1 MRISDWSS
9 DGCSSDLFV
18 HMLDV
23 AARTKGFALAGQ
35 HDGADA
41 GIAGDARAQFGD
53 FLAVP
58 RLGYRVALVGAVEG
72 RDQNRDRQ
80 SVVEGKS
87 VSVRVDLGGR
97 RFITTKKHKH
107 TAAQPQQN

>member
-1 MRISDWSS
+1 
-9 DGCSSDLFV
+9 
-18 HMLDV
+18 MLDV

-58 RLGYRVALVGAVEG
+58 RLGYRVALVGAIEG
-72 RDQNRDRQ
+72 RDQNRAFAFDDQ
-80 SVVEGKS
+80 E
-87 VSVRVDLGGR
+87 
-97 RFITTKKHKH
+97 ITQPLSS
-107 TAAQPQQN
+107 TAAGPRPDPAQLCSRPTGVRSAARRVGKACVSPCR